1 MHKRIL
7 CVVLTMSLALVSAVA
22 FAACDNVNA
31 PETVNWSGKLLSAL
45 AEDQACSQASSDDAF
60 AATSACNIFVGRVL
74 QKVYNISD
82 FVVTPSNPQQPFYTA
97 NEIAT
102 LLQTGVD
109 PWSNWSDLGTA
120 DNQDILSQSKQLAD
134 SGKLVLAVWRNPDGN
149 SPGHVA
155 LIGPGPLTPSG
166 TWSLNTPVSASFV
179 LNQPQKAFLGQ
190 PLSCAF
196 ASDKKSA
203 VHIWVKG
210 A

>member
-1 MHKRIL
+1 MHKKVP
-7 CVVLTMSLALVSAVA
+7 CVVLTMLLVGAPAVA
-22 FAACDNVNA
+22 FATCENVNA
-31 PETVNWSGKLLSAL
+31 PETVSWSGKLLSAL

-60 AATSACNIFVGRVL
+60 AATNACNIFVGRVL

-82 FVVTPSNPQQPFYTA
+82 FVVTPARPQQPFYSA

-102 LLQTGVD
+102 LLQSGVWD
-109 PWSNWSDLGTA
+109 GWAEIGTA
-120 DNQDILSQSKQLAD
+120 DSQDVLSQAKQAAD
-134 SGKLVLAVWRNPDGN
+134 SGKLVLAVWQNPDAN
-149 SPGHVA
+149 SSGHVA

-166 TWSLNTPVSASFV
+166 TWGVNTPVSASFV

-196 ASDKKSA
+196 GSDKKSA

-210 A
+210 S